1 MQTLKVVKIKVM
13 ALRMHRLCGPKLYSL
28 SNFIVRTVKADGFLP
43 SAFSLQKN
51 GGFYPPFFIIT

>member
-1 MQTLKVVKIKVM
+1 MQTLKVVKIKAM

-28 SNFIVRTVKADGFLP
+28 SNFIVRTVKADGFMP

-51 GGFYPPFFIIT
+51 GG

>member
-1 MQTLKVVKIKVM
+1 MQTLKVVKIKAM

-43 SAFSLQKN
+43 SAFSLQKMADKIRH
-51 GGFYPPFFIIT
+51 FLS